1 MIGGQKIIAVCAAK
15 VHEDD
20 VQSYLYPL
28 HLALD
33 KNGYKD
39 LVLATTTDLYE
50 NNLFDKGEAGI
61 FRLIDS
67 NMIDAVVLFANTLKM
82 ILHRRY
88 HKMCSQKVMS
98 RYCCR

>member
-1 MIGGQKIIAVCAAK
+1 MRKRGVNVIGGQKIIAVCAAK

-39 LVLATTTDLYE
+39 LVLATTTDL
-50 NNLFDKGEAGI
+50 
-61 FRLIDS
+61 
-67 NMIDAVVLFANTLKM
+67 
-82 ILHRRY
+82 
-88 HKMCSQKVMS
+88 
-98 RYCCR
+98 